1 MKKIFIFILSLA
13 IFFVSATSVSASR
26 YALFCDLN
34 DNPTS
39 NQTNRLYTAI
49 GCFPIGDAQSSL
61 IFIFRWALGIG
72 SGVAFLLI
80 ILASFQI
87 TSSSGNPEKIQAG
100 KELLTSAIAG
110 LIMLI
115 FSYYILKVIGVDLFK
130 LPMSM

>member
-1 MKKIFIFILSLA
+1 MKKLLSIFLSLY
-13 IFFVSATSVSASR
+13 FLFVSFSSVSASR
-26 YALFCDLN
+26 YALFCNSDGS
-34 DNPTS
+34 PTS

-49 GCFPIGDAQSSL
+49 GCFPIGDAQSSMV
-61 IFIFRWALGIG
+61 FIFRWALGIG
-72 SGVAFLLI
+72 GGISFLLI

-100 KELLTSAIAG
+100 RELLTSAIAG

-115 FSYYILKVIGVDLFK
+115 FSFYILKVIGVDLFK